1 MVTWRCV
8 LVKESSNEYYYFSG
22 EQNDMEEAEKA
33 ELIESTL
40 SELINPDRELMLDY
54 CADLC

>member
-1 MVTWRCV
+1 